1 MNPLHPIIAEM
12 LTGILFRADG
22 DSRETTRCYCKRH
35 GISNPGDVIMSVQD
49 QELRLDERLA
59 FYGLIDLDE
68 ISVKVSSVV
77 ASPAAKPRT
86 IDVQLRFAEGGP
98 QTHQIVPV
106 R

>member
-1 MNPLHPIIAEM
+1 MQTATVEKLHA
-12 LTGILFRADG
+12 
-22 DSRETTRCYCKRH
+22 SYCKRH